1 VVIGNSSFAADGS
14 FNQVVNGDVFLN
26 SVRWLSQ
33 DEQQSLSV
41 RPKEAKNRRIT
52 LSGQQANL
60 AAWSSLVI
68 LPLIGFGTA
77 FGVWWKRR

>member
-1 VVIGNSSFAADGS
+1 VIGNSTFATDGF

-33 DEQQSLSV
+33 DDQPALSI

-52 LSGQQANL
+52 LSPPQAAIAGWL
-60 AAWSSLVI
+60 ALVI
-68 LPLIGFGTA
+68 LPLLGFGTA
-77 FGVWWKRR
+77 FFVWWRRR